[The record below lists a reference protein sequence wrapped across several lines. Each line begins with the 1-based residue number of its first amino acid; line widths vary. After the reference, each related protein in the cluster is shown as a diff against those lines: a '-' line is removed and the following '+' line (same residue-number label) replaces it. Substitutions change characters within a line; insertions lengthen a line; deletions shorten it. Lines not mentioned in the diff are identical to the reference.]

1 MKNETEKYYVVEARW
16 TGPDKDTWR
25 YIDFDR
31 YEVTTEPPR
40 NNADG
45 SIQLS
50 GWLGTN
56 DDVARY
62 AHGEYESQVAAE
74 YAIIQSL
81 GCDCRRHDEGCA
93 ALEAGVVALYRPGRY
108 APMSDD
114 VLSDYIFRAVEC
126 NEISVPS
133 GEITREQLNG
143 VVRELRK
150 LLRDDGSDVPEDRIE
165 DMIIDVCE
173 MEMTTD

>member
-1 MKNETEKYYVVEARW
+1 MKNETEKYYVVEVRW
-16 TGPDKDTWR
+16 TGPDQNTRR
-25 YIDFDR
+25 YIDYDH

-40 NNADG
+40 NNSEG

-56 DDVARY
+56 DDVASY
-62 AHGEYESQVAAE
+62 AHGEYDSQAAAE
-74 YAIIQSL
+74 YAIIRML
-81 GCDCRRHDEGCA
+81 DGECRRHDELDA
-93 ALEAGVVALYRPGRY
+93 AMELGVVALYRPGRY
-108 APMSDD
+108 SPMSDD

-126 NEISVPS
+126 NEISAPS

-150 LLRDDGSDVPEDRIE
+150 LLRDDGSDAPEDRIE
-165 DMIIDVCE
+165 AMFIDVCE
-173 MEMTTD
+173 MEMTVD